1 MAYSENL
8 RSRSMDADA
17 SVGIYTGVPG
27 LPGSATPN
35 GGKQYCFVKSTG
47 AHQVGLATAVTD
59 AIVGVLQNK
68 PQGPGHAC
76 TVAYE
81 GVTKVIAGAA
91 ISAGALLV
99 SDSQGR
105 VITATTGQRATLR
118 AQMAAGGASEVISA
132 AFIPGGVT
140 AP

>member
-1 MAYSENL
+1 MAYEENL

-27 LPGSATPN
+27 LPGSAVPN
-35 GGKQYCFVKSTG
+35 GGMQYRLVKPTG
-47 AHQVGLATAVTD
+47 AHQVGLCTSAAD
-59 AIVGVLQNK
+59 IPAGVLQNK

-81 GVTKVIAGAA
+81 GVTRVIAGAA

-99 SDSQGR
+99 SDGQGR
-105 VITATTGQRATLR
+105 VVTATTGQRATLR
-118 AQMAAGGASEVISA
+118 AQLAAGGASEVISA